1 MGLWAED
8 FYKNRLKSTWKLAFF
23 SAFLIGLLVHMFKLA
38 NVLPYWDSLM
48 NHYSSQDMVASGRW
62 FLSVACS
69 LSSHFDLPWLNGILS
84 LLLLG
89 ITAAVIAEHFGMESP
104 VLIILSSGLL
114 VSFPAVT
121 ATFAYSYT
129 ADGYMVA
136 MLLAA
141 LAATLSRVEDIRPDR
156 WKRLLLSSLL
166 LCLSCGIYQAYVS
179 FAFMLAVGRAILE
192 LLEGKHRPKDFL
204 RWIGAQVLIFGIA
217 LGACY
222 GLWKLILLIRHIP
235 ATTYQGLD
243 GVGSAAPGDAV
254 LRILRDLVLLIVQ
267 WNFFER
273 GITAYAVLN
282 ILTVAVFFIG
292 LLLRLRQSDADRSP
306 CRVAL
311 LVLLVIAIP
320 FGCYIWHFA
329 SNGVYYHPVMLQ
341 SAVIFFI
348 LTGTVYDRWFSGK
361 AATAAA
367 LLLAAVIF
375 SNSVSANVFY
385 DRMHLRY
392 ERDYSTAVEL
402 NTRIHLVDDGSAR
415 AIVFYGDPQVPE
427 TEDAVYKAL
436 GGCWL
441 PERSLTSWYFLDLYT
456 DFELPY
462 YRVSG
467 EPYPVR
473 GYGPQDP
480 VPWDTEL
487 RTPLLSE
494 EEWSGM
500 GLEPAVSAMP
510 LWPAAGSVERIGDV
524 IVVRFS

>member
-1 MGLWAED
+1 
-8 FYKNRLKSTWKLAFF
+8 
-23 SAFLIGLLVHMFKLA
+23 
-38 NVLPYWDSLM
+38 
-48 NHYSSQDMVASGRW
+48 
-62 FLSVACS
+62 
-69 LSSHFDLPWLNGILS
+69 
-84 LLLLG
+84 
-89 ITAAVIAEHFGMESP
+89 MESP

-156 WKRLLLSSLL
+156 WKRLLLSTALI
-166 LCLSCGIYQAYVS
+166 CLSCGIYQAYVS
-179 FAFMLAVGRAILE
+179 FAVLLVLGHGILE
-192 LLEGKHRPKDFL
+192 LLEGKHRSKDFL
-204 RWIGAQVLIFGIA
+204 RWLAVQALIFGVA
-217 LGACY
+217 LGAYY
-222 GLWKLILLIRHIP
+222 GIWKLLLWLRDVP
-235 ATTYQGLD
+235 VTSYQGVGAIGTAAL
-243 GVGSAAPGDAV
+243 GSAI
-254 LRILRDLVLLIVQ
+254 LRILRDLVILTVQ
-267 WNFFER
+267 WNFLER
-273 GITAYAVLN
+273 GITVYAVLN
-282 ILTVAVFFIG
+282 ILTAAAFLLG
-292 LLLRLRQSDADRSP
+292 LLLRSRHCGAGRRLILVP
-306 CRVAL
+306 
-311 LVLLVIAIP
+311 LVLAMP
-320 FGCYIWHFA
+320 FGCFMWHFA

-361 AATAAA
+361 AAGAAA
-367 LLLAAVIF
+367 LLLTAVIF

-402 NTRIHLVDDGSAR
+402 NTRIHLADDGSAR
-415 AIVFYGDPQVPE
+415 AIVFFGDPQVPE
-427 TEDAVYKAL
+427 TEEAVYKAL

-441 PERSLTSWYFLDLYT
+441 PERSLTSWYFLELYT

-467 EPYPVR
+467 ELYPVR

-480 VPWDTEL
+480 VPWDAEL